1 MRRWFSSTILCILV
15 LALAGYQ
22 GAVARAPDAPDGP
35 NSDAPPPPAESITLP
50 GTLSLGD
57 LVELVSQ
64 KLNVAVQFERDQLS
78 KSVALRLPEPLTD
91 EELWQVLTAVLAGH
105 GLVVI
110 ETERPGL
117 YRVVPVAQAAAENR
131 RMTTVE
137 RAPESRPTPPSYTS
151 VLVRVNAADP
161 QALARDLAPLLTPNT
176 GSIRPIG
183 DTGLLLVSDV
193 AVRVERVI
201 ELITALDGPP
211 DPMARVVVD
220 LQHLSSIEAARMIE
234 QVLAAESSPRRF
246 PAAAAAGAA
255 TLQPA
260 AAASGVRVMSLG
272 EDRRLLVIAPSSRL
286 PELRELIT
294 QLDQREPAVT
304 QSYTVAGVSPQD
316 LAVSIRT
323 LLDTDRGGARPG
335 AASTSPASASMS
347 ARIAPELLTGT
358 VLVTATAAEHRR
370 IADLVR
376 QVESSGASS
385 RRVLRSFTIRNRDAV
400 ELSSTLSE
408 LLAAGDGS
416 ALQIDGPSS
425 GSATSVAVTSSG
437 APAPSP
443 STDTAGT
450 TPGQPRRSGPR
461 SEALSVTVDQPT
473 NTLLVAGEQSLVS
486 QAAALIEQLDQRQPQ
501 VMIEVTLVTLSTTES
516 LDFGVEL
523 RTRFESG
530 QTSVDLASLFGLA
543 SSAVSGGPLAA
554 GTGLTG
560 IVVRP
565 GDYEVVVRA
574 LETLNK
580 GRAMSMP
587 KILVNNNAKGSVRS
601 VNRQPF
607 TSINASNTVSTTSFG
622 GTQDAGTTISV
633 EPRITRGDHLVL
645 GYSVELSAF
654 TGQPTIVDGGGI
666 VPPPS
671 QQNSVEGT
679 VTLPDGYTVVVGG
692 LSNSSE
698 GKSNSRI
705 PILGSIPLLGALFGT
720 SSESDNLSRFYVF
733 IRATVLRAPLFED
746 LRQIS
751 AGELAEA
758 GLPSDAP
765 PLRPLW
771 VD

>member
-1 MRRWFSSTILCILV
+1 MRRAIASTFLRASVLV
-15 LALAGYQ
+15 CAGGHHGLAA
-22 GAVARAPDAPDGP
+22 APDPHEQ
-35 NSDAPPPPAESITLP
+35 PAHAEPITLP

-57 LVELVSQ
+57 LVELVSNR
-64 KLNVAVQFERDQLS
+64 LAVAVQFERDQLN
-78 KSVALRLPEPLTD
+78 KSVALRLPDPLTD
-91 EELWQVLTAVLAGH
+91 AELWQVLTTVLAGH

-110 ETERPGL
+110 ETERTGL
-117 YRVVPVAQAAAENR
+117 YRVVPAAQAAAENR
-131 RMTTVE
+131 RIT
-137 RAPESRPTPPSYTS
+137 ADGQQAAGHPTPPSFVS
-151 VLVRVNAADP
+151 ALVRVQAADP
-161 QALARDLAPLLTPNT
+161 QTLAKDLAPLLTPTT

-193 AVRVERVI
+193 AVRVERVLD
-201 ELITALDGPP
+201 LIHSLDGPP
-211 DPMARVVVD
+211 DPVVRSVVH
-220 LQHLSSIEAARMIE
+220 LQHLSASDAVRMIE
-234 QVLAAESSPRRF
+234 QVLAAEASQRRGAGVVG
-246 PAAAAAGAA
+246 AAAPGTPVAA
-255 TLQPA
+255 PA
-260 AAASGVRVMSLG
+260 GGVRVIGLG
-272 EDRRLLVIAPSSRL
+272 EDRRVLVIAPASRMA
-286 PELRELIT
+286 ELTDLIA
-294 QLDQREPAVT
+294 QLDQREPLTT
-304 QSYTVAGVSPQD
+304 QSYAVQGVAPQD
-316 LAVSIRT
+316 LAASVRT
-323 LLDTDRGGARPG
+323 LLDAQRGTERSG
-335 AASTSPASASMS
+335 AAPSSPGVAAATL
-347 ARIAPELLTGT
+347 ARIAPEPLTGT

-376 QVESSGASS
+376 QIESSGASS
-385 RRVLRSFTIRNRDAV
+385 RRVLRSFTVRNRDAV
-400 ELSSTLSE
+400 ELSGTLAQLLSSADGASALSLGGTPSTPGDGTAPSADP
-408 LLAAGDGS
+408 AAGATVQGAAAS
-416 ALQIDGPSS
+416 PARRAAL
-425 GSATSVAVTSSG
+425 
-437 APAPSP
+437 
-443 STDTAGT
+443 AGD
-450 TPGQPRRSGPR
+450 
-461 SEALSVTVDQPT
+461 ALSVTVDQPT
-473 NTLLVAGEQSLVS
+473 NTLLVVGEQSLVS

-523 RTRFESG
+523 RTRFERG
-530 QTSVDLASLFGLA
+530 QTSIDLASLFGLA

-580 GRAMSMP
+580 GRALSMP

-622 GTQDAGTTISV
+622 GTQDAGTTITV

-645 GYSVELSAF
+645 GYNVELSAF

-692 LSNSSE
+692 LSNSTE

-705 PILGSIPLLGALFGT
+705 PILGSIPILGALFGT
-720 SSESDNLSRFYVF
+720 SSESDNQSRFYVF

-765 PLRPLW
+765 VVRPLW